1 MHHCSST
8 AKTPS
13 LHDSHAAP
21 ETYGTMTPI
30 ARLKSKHHGLKS
42 GFLPVLRRIS
52 SRAYVPDW
60 FGVLLLALQNL
71 AILFFEP
78 FHRLFSLDDRRISFP
93 HADPERVP
101 VPYLL
106 FYACVLPILII
117 TLYALLAPSSSTKS
131 HKLHVAI
138 LGLTTSL
145 LLASFITDVIKNTV
159 GRPRPDLLARC
170 KATPGTLKH
179 KLVDWHVCTEKDHHT
194 LHDGFRSFPSG
205 HSSFS
210 WAGLG
215 FLSLFLAG
223 QMGALRR
230 GRGLGRCVVAALPSV
245 GAMLITI
252 SRTEDY
258 RHDVWD
264 VCSGTVIG
272 MVCAVF
278 CYRRYFRGLAER
290 GCDVPFERKEM
301 EEEGEDGFERL
312 EDLELG
318 RVLDDDDDVLRS

>member
-1 MHHCSST
+1 
-8 AKTPS
+8 
-13 LHDSHAAP
+13 
-21 ETYGTMTPI
+21 MTPTTL
-30 ARLKSKHHGLKS
+30 LKSKLRGSESGL
-42 GFLPVLRRIS
+42 LPALRRIS
-52 SRAYVPDW
+52 ARAYIPDW

-106 FYACVLPILII
+106 FYACALPMLTI
-117 TLYALLAPSSSTKS
+117 TLCILLTPSSSAKS
-131 HKLHVAI
+131 HKLHVAV

-170 KATPGTLKH
+170 KATPGTPEH
-179 KLVDWHVCTEKDHHT
+179 KLVDWHVCTETDHHT

-215 FLSLFLAG
+215 YLSLFLAG

-230 GRGLGRCVVAALPSV
+230 GRGLARAVVAALPSV
-245 GAMLITI
+245 GAALITI

-264 VCSGTVIG
+264 VSTGTAIG
-272 MVCAVF
+272 VVCAVF
-278 CYRRYFRGLAER
+278 CYRRYFRGLAEKA
-290 GCDVPFERKEM
+290 CDVPF
-301 EEEGEDGFERL
+301 
-312 EDLELG
+312 
-318 RVLDDDDDVLRS
+318 